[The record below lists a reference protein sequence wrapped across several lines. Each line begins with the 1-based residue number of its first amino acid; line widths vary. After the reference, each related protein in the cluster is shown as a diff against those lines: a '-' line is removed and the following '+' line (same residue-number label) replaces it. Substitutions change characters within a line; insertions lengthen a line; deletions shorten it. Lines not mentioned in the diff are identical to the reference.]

1 METLLDK
8 DDTTENVDQFARGF
22 GEDAVSELIID
33 VRTPGEFL
41 KVHIA
46 GSRNVPLTD
55 LETFLPE
62 LREISRHR
70 QLTLVCRT
78 QNRVK
83 LAYNEFVIH
92 GITNVGILE
101 GGITKWVADGKPVIR
116 GLEGISLQGQ
126 VRIAAGTMIVVGT
139 ALGAFVSPWLL
150 MIPAAVGGG
159 LIHAGW
165 TDSCLM
171 GMLLSKFPF
180 NQKRYID

>member
-1 METLLDK
+1 METLLGKEDATQK
-8 DDTTENVDQFARGF
+8 VDQLARGF
-22 GEDAVSELIID
+22 GQDAISQLIID
-33 VRTPGEFL
+33 VRTPGEF
-41 KVHIA
+41 VEAHIP
-46 GSRNVPLTD
+46 GSRNIPLTD

-83 LAYNEFVIH
+83 LAYNELVIH
-92 GITNVGILE
+92 GITNVRILE
-101 GGITKWVADGKPVIR
+101 GGITKWVADGKPLIR
-116 GLEGISLQGQ
+116 SQKGISLEGQ
-126 VRIAAGTMIVVGT
+126 VRIAAGTMIVAGT
-139 ALGAFVSPWLL
+139 TLGVFVSPWFL

-171 GMLLSKFPF
+171 GMMLSKIPF
-180 NQKRYID
+180 NRIRTRQ